1 MKSFLQHLIEGPS
14 QDSGPATSPIPVNP
28 DGSPIGDPTP
38 LNDPRITDPAGRRM
52 LRPRKPMSDPS
63 DPVKPRPSL
72 VRRGLGADD
81 FDADDFD
88 VIPVPSP
95 SGGIIPF
102 LLPKKKN

>member
-14 QDSGPATSPIPVNP
+14 QDSGPATGPILDIPEPGPPRPPVE
-28 DGSPIGDPTP
+28 DTELDT
-38 LNDPRITDPAGRRM
+38 TGRRM
-52 LRPRKPMSDPS
+52 LRDRNPMSDPS